1 MVIGPNDYTASV
13 ALDGFEMDVK
23 VEERNDKMDLS
34 CCGFGGKETFEI
46 PCVRIRL
53 DEALLIRFADTAI
66 PEGKDNTSDR
76 ILILVQM
83 TVEGMN
89 L

>member
-1 MVIGPNDYTASV
+1 MVIGPNDYTASI

-34 CCGFGGKETFEI
+34 CWRFRGKETFEI
-46 PCVRIRL
+46 PSVRIRL
-53 DEALLIRFADTAI
+53 DEVLLIRFADTTP
-66 PEGKDNTSDR
+66 PEGKDSTSGR

-83 TVEGMN
+83 TVEGMD

>member
-13 ALDGFEMDVK
+13 VLDGFEMYVK

-34 CCGFGGKETFEI
+34 FSGFGGKETFEI
-46 PCVRIRL
+46 PTVIIRL
-53 DEALLIRFADTAI
+53 DEDFLIRFADTAI
-66 PEGKDNTSDR
+66 PKGKDSTSGR
-76 ILILVQM
+76 IFILVQM
-83 TVEGMN
+83 TVEGMD